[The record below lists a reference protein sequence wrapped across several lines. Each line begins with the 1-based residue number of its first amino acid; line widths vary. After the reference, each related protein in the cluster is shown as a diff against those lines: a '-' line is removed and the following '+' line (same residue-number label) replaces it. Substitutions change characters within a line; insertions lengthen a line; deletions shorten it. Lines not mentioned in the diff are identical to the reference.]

1 MKKRRYI
8 RILFILFVLVAS
20 LAVVSENYMLGG
32 GVKSF
37 DIKRFS
43 KTLHNKEKI
52 IQDIIDKTETIIS
65 ESENPGRD
73 DFFIQLDQFNQL
85 FSDNDIG
92 LFIASDTANVYWSD
106 NVFTFTDEI
115 KGLDDGLAKLPN
127 GWYVLNKEQY
137 KGFSIWGIVLV
148 KYQYKVQN
156 EFLKNRFA
164 KNFRMPSDYQV
175 HPEPSSGFYSIN
187 NDNGQYIFSINP
199 SGFMP
204 CIYTDLYLP
213 VFLYL
218 LAFIVFLMLFYHLS
232 IYRFYRHKGLKIFL
246 IFILLGLIYVVMRHF
261 GLPKSLYHLHLFS
274 PKYFAYSWGWSSIGE
289 MLFSSIIFFYFSLIF
304 ARLYSV
310 PVFFEKNKALRAV
323 HLISGITLLAV
334 LFVLLRQ
341 IMYILVM
348 NSGVSYSIYNISS
361 ISPYSFP
368 GFLSIG
374 FFYLGFFFIAF
385 RFVQVLRKNIKPIYF
400 FGVLTIVTILIAGL
414 LVYFNANSLRL
425 NLVFWLILAVV
436 FYTGR
441 KSILNHWLAVIVL
454 FVVIFTGFSLLILL
468 RFVDKHEQHIQ
479 ELMAINLS
487 AEHDPTAE
495 LFLRDIDTEIQNDT
509 LLNTLLEAP
518 FDNASDYIASKYF
531 GGYFRDYELQ
541 QTYCYHA
548 DSLLIQPDNKLM
560 PCDGFFAQLIENYG
574 VEIPGTNLY
583 FFDNMNGR
591 ITYFGK
597 YSFLSQSTNSEVSV
611 YLELNSKLLSEGAGF
626 PELLLPSQSA
636 DSRLRNNFSF
646 AKYNQGE
653 LVDRGG
659 SFLYAYS
666 PNVYNLPDKN
676 LHFFEYNN
684 YKHCMYRVGAN
695 SSIIVSRPHIDIY
708 DYLISFPYIFVF
720 LFVFSIAGLFL
731 FRPNIRS
738 SGVNNSL
745 RKRIQ
750 YSVIGVLF
758 ISLLIVGSG
767 TIFYYVNQ
775 YRSNYRNDLIDKI
788 NSVSA
793 EIDMVLNNTQNIDQG
808 ILEVLNYE
816 LLKISEIFW
825 IDINIFGTDGS
836 LLASSRP
843 EVFEKGLMSEQMN
856 SVAYKNLALWQSSRF
871 LNSEKIANMEFLSA
885 YVPMMNI
892 QNEIIGFINI
902 PYFTKEREFRKQITT
917 FIVAFI
923 SIYVFLLMASILVV
937 FYVSSR
943 ITNPLRLIRENL
955 RQMQL
960 GKVSKPIDYAYD
972 DEIGLLVTEY
982 NNKVDELALR
992 AAQLARSEREMAWRE
1007 MAKQI
1012 AHEIKNPLTPMK
1024 LNIQFLQRTSV
1035 ENPNEYKEKI
1045 KRITDTIIEQID
1057 NLSAIAAEFSNFAKM
1072 PKAKNQVFDLMTK
1085 LNETIQLYNYSG
1097 QVDIDIKQGCDQTLW
1112 VMADPE
1118 QFSRAIINIVRNAI
1132 QAIPDTVRGKIEI
1145 VVQSENQWAI
1155 IQIKDNGKGMP
1166 EDLKEKIFVPNF
1178 TTKSSGTGLGLA
1190 ITRNIIESFNGNI
1203 WFVSEPDK
1211 GTTFFIKIPLHN
1223 YE

>member
-1 MKKRRYI
+1 MKKRHYI
-8 RILFILFVLVAS
+8 RILFILFVLIAS
-20 LAVVSENYMLGG
+20 LAVVSEYYILGG

-43 KTLHNKEKI
+43 RTLHNKEKSI
-52 IQDIIDKTETIIS
+52 GEVIDKTKSIIS
-65 ESENPGRD
+65 ENDDPARE
-73 DFFIQLDQFNQL
+73 DFFMQLAQFDQL

-92 LFIASDTANVYWSD
+92 LFITSDTANMYWSD

-115 KGLDDGLAKLPN
+115 KVADDGLVKLPN
-127 GWYVLNKEQY
+127 GWYMLKKEQY
-137 KGFSIWGIVLV
+137 QGFSVWGIILI
-148 KYQYKVQN
+148 KYEYKVQN

-164 KNFRMPSDYQV
+164 KKFHMPSDYQV
-175 HPEPSSGFYSIN
+175 HPELSDGFYSIDN
-187 NDNGQYIFSINP
+187 ANGQYVFSINP

-213 VFLYL
+213 VFLYV
-218 LAFIVFLMLFYHLS
+218 LAFVVFLMLIYCLS
-232 IYRFYRHKGLKIFL
+232 IYGFYQHKGLKIF
-246 IFILLGLIYVVMRHF
+246 FVFVLLCLTYLVVRHF
-261 GLPKSLYHLHLFS
+261 EFPKSLYHLNLFS

-289 MLFSSIIFFYFSLIF
+289 MLFSSILFFYFSLIF
-304 ARLYSV
+304 ARLYKI
-310 PVFFEKNKALRAV
+310 PVFLSKQKVLRAI
-323 HLISGITLLAV
+323 HLILGIVVLAF
-334 LFVLLRQ
+334 LFVMLRQ
-341 IMYILVM
+341 IIFILVM
-348 NSGVSYSIYNISS
+348 NSGVSYAIYNISS

-374 FFYLGFFFIAF
+374 FFYLGFFFIAY
-385 RFVQVLRKNIKPIYF
+385 RFVQSIRKNIRPLF
-400 FGVLTIVTILIAGL
+400 FLSVLTIVSILISGIL
-414 LVYFNANSLRL
+414 LYFNVGSLRL
-425 NLVFWLILAVV
+425 NLVFWLILAMA

-441 KSILNHWLAVIVL
+441 KSILNHWMAVLVL
-454 FVVIFTGFSLLILL
+454 FVVIFTVFSLLTLL

-487 AEHDPTAE
+487 AEHDPSAE
-495 LFLRDIDTEIQNDT
+495 LFLRDIDTAIQNDT
-509 LLNTLLEAP
+509 LLNTMLEAP
-518 FDNASDYIASKYF
+518 FDRASEYVASKYF

-560 PCDGFFAQLIENYG
+560 PCDGFFGQLVEDYG
-574 VEIPGTNLY
+574 IEIPGTNFY

-597 YSFLSQSTNSEVSV
+597 YRFLSQRNNTEVSM

-684 YKHCMYRVGAN
+684 YEHYMYRVGDN
-695 SSIIVSRPHIDIY
+695 SSIIVSRQHIDIY

-720 LFVFSIAGLFL
+720 LFVLSLIGIFL

-738 SGVNNSL
+738 SEMNNSL

-758 ISLLIVGSG
+758 ISLLFVGSG
-767 TIFYYVNQ
+767 TVFYYINQ

-793 EIDMVLNNTQNIDQG
+793 EIDLVLNNSHNIDQG
-808 ILEVLNYE
+808 LLEIINYE
-816 LLKISEIFW
+816 LLNISEIFW
-825 IDINIFGTDGS
+825 IDINIFGTNGS

-856 SVAYKNLALWQSSRF
+856 SVAYKNIALWQSSRF
-871 LNSEKIANMEFLSA
+871 LNNEKIANMEFLSA

-923 SIYVFLLMASILVV
+923 SIYVFLFMVSILVV
-937 FYVSSR
+937 FYISSR

-992 AAQLARSEREMAWRE
+992 ASQLARSEREMAWRE

-1035 ENPNEYKEKI
+1035 DNPSEYKEKV

-1057 NLSAIAAEFSNFAKM
+1057 NLSAIATEFSNFAKM
-1072 PKAKNQVFDLMTK
+1072 PKAKNKVFDLMAK
-1085 LNETIQLYNYSG
+1085 LNETIELYNYSG
-1097 QVDIDIKQGCDQTLW
+1097 QVDIDIKQDEGQVFS

-1132 QAIPDTVRGKIEI
+1132 QAIPDSVRGKIEI
-1145 VVQSENQWAI
+1145 VVQQEDHWAI
-1155 IQIKDNGKGMP
+1155 IKIKDNGKGMS
-1166 EDLKEKIFVPNF
+1166 EELKEKIFVPNF

-1190 ITRNIIESFNGNI
+1190 ITRNIIQSFNGDI
-1203 WFVSEPDK
+1203 WFISEPDM
-1211 GTTFFIKIPLHN
+1211 GSTFFIKIPLHS